1 MKSLKNLNW
10 EIKTGL
16 ILILTSTIIYSFVY
30 MIFHDAK
37 SVFFYIGIDLAF
49 IPLEALILVL
59 VIERVI
65 SNKEKAMMMEKL
77 NMVIGA
83 FFSEIGTDLLKE
95 ISSFDPDIND
105 IKKNLKVAMGWEEQ
119 NFSESSQIIKNYDYS
134 IPINPE
140 NKNSIVLLKSLKSFL
155 VDKRQF
161 MLGLLE
167 NPNLLEHESFTDM
180 LWAAFH
186 LAEELENRDNLDNL
200 PLSDYQHISLDIE
213 RVYSYLIYE
222 WLQYMEHLMKNYPY
236 LFSLALRTNPFDPD
250 AKIEIND

>member
-10 EIKTGL
+10 EIKAGILL
-16 ILILTSTIIYSFVY
+16 ILISGVIYSSVY
-30 MIFHDAK
+30 MIFQDAK

-65 SNKEKAMMMEKL
+65 SKKEKAMMMEKL

-83 FFSEIGTDLLKE
+83 FFSELGTDLLKE
-95 ISSFDPDIND
+95 ISSFDPDIDN
-105 IKKNLKVAMGWEEQ
+105 IRNNLKVAMGWEER
-119 NFSESSQIIKNYDYS
+119 NFAESSQIIKNYDYS
-134 IPINPE
+134 IPIKPE
-140 NKNSIVLLKSLKSFL
+140 NENSIVLVKNLKSFL
-155 VDKRQF
+155 VDKRKF

-167 NPNLLEHESFTDM
+167 NPNLLEHESFTDL
-180 LWAAFH
+180 LWAVFH
-186 LAEELENRDNLDNL
+186 LAEELEKRDNLDKL
-200 PLSDYQHISLDIE
+200 PKSDYQHLSLDIE

-222 WLQYMEHLMKNYPY
+222 WLQYMEHLMENYPY
-236 LFSLALRTNPFDPD
+236 LFSLALRTNPFDPE

>member
-1 MKSLKNLNW
+1 MKSFKNLNW
-10 EIKTGL
+10 EIKTGIVL
-16 ILILTSTIIYSFVY
+16 ILISAIIYSSVY
-30 MIFHDAK
+30 MIFQDAK

-83 FFSEIGTDLLKE
+83 FFSELGTDLLKE
-95 ISSFDPDIND
+95 VSSFDPDIHN
-105 IKKNLKVAMGWEEQ
+105 IRNNLKVAMGWEER
-119 NFSESSQIIKNYDYS
+119 NFSESADIIKNYDYS
-134 IPINPE
+134 IPLNNDDE
-140 NKNSIVLLKSLKSFL
+140 HSILLLKSLKSL
-155 VDKRQF
+155 LLDKRQF

-186 LAEELENRDNLDNL
+186 LTEELENRDNLEKL
-200 PLSDYQHISLDIE
+200 PKSDYQHLSLDIE

-222 WLQYMEHLMKNYPY
+222 WLQYMEHLMENYPY
-236 LFSLALRTNPFDPD
+236 LFSLALRTNPFDPE
-250 AKIEIND
+250 AKIEISD

>member
-16 ILILTSTIIYSFVY
+16 ALILISTILYSSVY
-30 MIFHDAK
+30 AIFHDAK

-65 SNKEKAMMMEKL
+65 SNKEKAKMMEKL

-83 FFSEIGTDLLKE
+83 FFSEVGTNLLKE

-140 NKNSIVLLKSLKSFL
+140 NENSIVLLKTLKSLL

-186 LAEELENRDNLDNL
+186 LAEELEKRENLDKL
-200 PLSDYQHISLDIE
+200 PLTDYQHISLDIE

-222 WLQYMEHLMKNYPY
+222 WLQYMEHLMENYPY

>member
-1 MKSLKNLNW
+1 MSSLKNLNW

-16 ILILTSTIIYSFVY
+16 VLILISSMIYFCVY

-83 FFSEIGTDLLKE
+83 FFSELGTDLLKE
-95 ISSFDPDIND
+95 ISSFDPDIDN
-105 IKKNLKVAMGWEEQ
+105 IRKNLKVDMEWEEK
-119 NFSESSQIIKNYDYS
+119 NFSESSHIIKNYDYS
-134 IPINPE
+134 IQLTEDNE
-140 NKNSIVLLKSLKSFL
+140 NSILLLKSLKSL
-155 VDKRQF
+155 LLDKRQF

-186 LAEELENRDNLDNL
+186 LTEELENRDNLNKL
-200 PLSDYQHISLDIE
+200 PSSDYQHLSIDLE

-222 WLQYMEHLMKNYPY
+222 WLHYMEHLMNNYPY

-250 AKIEIND
+250 AKIEIN